1 MPRKKAETRVAT
13 KRDESGLIVQP
24 KVDYLFNEDGT
35 VDWRKMVKQEFLVP
49 NKQRAGDET
58 DVSKLEDNQPIIFW
72 RHQRACS
79 NQRLYKCSL

>member
-24 KVDYLFNEDGT
+24 KIDYVFHEDGT

-58 DVSKLEDNQPIIFW
+58 DVSKLEDI
-72 RHQRACS
+72 S
-79 NQRLYKCSL
+79 